1 MKKIGLTG
9 GIGTGK
15 TYVAKIFQKFGIP
28 VFCADA
34 NAKELLQTNLKLI
47 NQVRKEFGSNIYIEG
62 VLQSKELA
70 DIVFSDKSMLVKLN
84 KLVHPYVNQSFISWC
99 TNQESNL
106 VIKEAAILFESNANI
121 DLDIIIC
128 VAAPLEIRIKRVK
141 KRDGVSEEHVQRVI
155 NNQMLQNK
163 KEKLSDFVIYNDEKK
178 LILPQI
184 IEILK
189 ILQ

>member
-15 TYVAKIFQKFGIP
+15 TYVAKIFKKFGIP
-28 VFCADA
+28 VFCADT
-34 NAKELLQTNLKLI
+34 NAKELLQTNTKLI
-47 NQVRKEFGSNIYIEG
+47 NQVRKEFGSNMYVEG
-62 VLQSKELA
+62 FLQSKKLA

-84 KLVHPYVNQSFISWC
+84 KLVHPYVNYSFISWC
-99 TNQESNL
+99 SNQESNL
-106 VIKEAAILFESNANI
+106 VIKEAAILFESNSNI

-128 VAAPLEIRIKRVK
+128 VSAPLDIRIKRVK

-155 NNQMLQNK
+155 NNQMLQYK

>member
-28 VFCADA
+28 VFCADT
-34 NAKELLQTNLKLI
+34 NAKELLQTNTKLI
-47 NQVRKEFGSNIYIEG
+47 NQVRKEFGSNIYLEG

-70 DIVFSDKSMLVKLN
+70 DIVFREKSMLVKLN
-84 KLVHPYVNQSFISWC
+84 KLVHPHVNHNFISWC
-99 TNQESNL
+99 SNQESNL
-106 VIKEAAILFESNANI
+106 VIKEAAILFESNSNI

-128 VAAPLEIRIKRVK
+128 VSAPLDIRIKRVK

-155 NNQMLQNK
+155 NNQMLQSK

>member
-28 VFCADA
+28 VFCADT
-34 NAKELLQTNLKLI
+34 NAKELLQTNTKLI
-47 NQVRKEFGSNIYIEG
+47 NQVRKEFGSNIYLEG

-70 DIVFSDKSMLVKLN
+70 DIVFREKSMLVKLN
-84 KLVHPYVNQSFISWC
+84 KLVHPHVNHSFISWC
-99 TNQESNL
+99 SNQESNL
-106 VIKEAAILFESNANI
+106 VIKEAAILFESNSNI

-128 VAAPLEIRIKRVK
+128 VSAPLDIRIKRVK

-155 NNQMLQNK
+155 NNQMLQSK
-163 KEKLSDFVIYNDEKK
+163 KEKLSDFVIYNDEEK

>member
-128 VAAPLEIRIKRVK
+128 VSAPLEIRIKRVK
-141 KRDGVSEEHVQRVI
+141 KRDGVPKEHVQRVI